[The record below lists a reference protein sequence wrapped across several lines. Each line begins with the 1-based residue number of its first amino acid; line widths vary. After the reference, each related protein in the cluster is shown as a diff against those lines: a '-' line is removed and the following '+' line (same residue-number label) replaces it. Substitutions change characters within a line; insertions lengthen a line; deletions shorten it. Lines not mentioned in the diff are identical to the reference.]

1 MSLDDLCVNLKNQ
14 RKGLVIGAGP
24 IFAFPAPL
32 SVFPTVS
39 VNIVRCFSE
48 GIETSSMALGSPKIS
63 YNRQGCEGDVERV

>member
-39 VNIVRCFSE
+39 VNTGWCFRGE
-48 GIETSSMALGSPKIS
+48 AETCSMARELP
-63 YNRQGCEGDVERV
+63 NDFL